1 MDAEHA
7 LRAIVRSVF
16 LLPLGPILV
25 AALGLWLAR
34 RRPLAGHSLA
44 AAALAALLLLS
55 VPVVASRLTRLVE
68 SYPPL
73 APAALVE
80 ADVIVVLGG
89 GLRRADDPSAWTLAP
104 VSLGR
109 LAAAAAL
116 VRRTGLP
123 LLLSGGNL
131 ESGPSEA
138 EVMQLTL
145 RRAFGLEARFVESHS
160 RDTHENARES
170 ARMLRSLGLRRV
182 VLVTSAVHMRRAVDE
197 FTAAGLRVIAAPV
210 AAGVESGAD
219 LGDWLPRAAALEV
232 SYEALYEC
240 GGRLVAWLGVR
251 S

>member
-1 MDAEHA
+1 MSHK
-7 LRAIVRSVF
+7 
-16 LLPLGPILV
+16 
-25 AALGLWLAR
+25 
-34 RRPLAGHSLA
+34 HLA
-44 AAALAALLLLS
+44 AAPCAGATVAAGS
-55 VPVVASRLTRLVE
+55 ARPCASVASRLTGLVE

-89 GLRRADDPSAWTLAP
+89 GLRRADDPAAWTLAP

-123 LLLSGGNL
+123 LLLSAGNL
-131 ESGPSEA
+131 ESGPPEA

-145 RRAFGLEARFVESHS
+145 RRAFGLEARFVEPSS

-170 ARMLRSLGLRRV
+170 ARMLRPLGLQRV

-197 FTAAGLRVIAAPV
+197 FAAAGLRVIAAPV
-210 AAGVESGAD
+210 AAGVESGAE
-219 LGDWLPRAAALEV
+219 LGDWLPRAGALEV